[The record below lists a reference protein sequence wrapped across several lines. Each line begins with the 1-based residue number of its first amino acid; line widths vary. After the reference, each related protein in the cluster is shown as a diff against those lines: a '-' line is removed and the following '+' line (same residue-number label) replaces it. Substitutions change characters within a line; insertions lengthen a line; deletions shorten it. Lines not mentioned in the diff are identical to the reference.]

1 MKTMTTASRP
11 RRPRFRNFCTG
22 LALTAGLLLVQ
33 GTSVLADEYR
43 LDVLDKLRIRVVEWQ
58 TAEGA
63 VRDWSAISGDYAVG
77 AAGQISLPLVGELPV
92 SGKTTAEVAQEIGVR
107 MQKLFALR
115 DLPSASVELAQYRP
129 IFVAGEVQTPG
140 EYPFAP
146 NMTVLKAISL
156 GGGLRR
162 GDTGQRF
169 ARDFIRADGDASVL
183 IAERNRLLARRARL
197 QAEIAGQDS
206 ITMPKEL
213 NEAPE
218 AAILLDSET
227 QLMKSRDR
235 RQKVQL
241 KALADLKTLLQTEI
255 ASLDK
260 KSETQT
266 RQLGLVA
273 DDLKKVDSLAE
284 RGLTISS
291 RKLTLEQ
298 RTADLQAALLDID
311 TAALKAKQDATK
323 AAQDETNLIN
333 DWDATLAQEMQN
345 TESELEAVTL
355 KLETSQKLMSE
366 ALMQSADAGAM
377 KRDASGADV
386 TYVILREKDGRP
398 TEIPAT
404 ETTQILPGDVIKVGY
419 NVAMR

>member
-1 MKTMTTASRP
+1 MKTVITASGP
-11 RRPRFRNFCTG
+11 RRLHVRNLCKG
-22 LALTAGLLLVQ
+22 LALSAGLLLAQ
-33 GTSVLADEYR
+33 GAFAFADDYR

-58 TAEGA
+58 TAEGS

-92 SGKTTAEVAQEIGVR
+92 SGKTTAEVAQEIGLR

-115 DLPSASVELAQYRP
+115 DLPTASVELAQYRP

-162 GDTGQRF
+162 DDTGQRF

-183 IAERNRLLARRARL
+183 VAERNRLLARRARL
-197 QAEIAGQDS
+197 QAEIAEQDS
-206 ITMPKEL
+206 IAMPKEL
-213 NEAPE
+213 DQAPE
-218 AAILLDSET
+218 AAILLESET
-227 QLMKSRDR
+227 ELMKSRDR
-235 RQKVQL
+235 RQTVQL

-266 RQLGLVA
+266 RQLSLVA

-311 TAALKAKQDATK
+311 TATLKAKQDATK

-355 KLETSQKLMSE
+355 KLETSRKLMSE
-366 ALMQSADAGAM
+366 ALLQSADAGAM

>member
-1 MKTMTTASRP
+1 MKTVITASGP
-11 RRPRFRNFCTG
+11 RLHVRNLCRG
-22 LALTAGLLLVQ
+22 LVLAAGLLLAQ
-33 GTSVLADEYR
+33 GTSAFAEDYR

-58 TAEGA
+58 TTEGA

-92 SGKTTAEVAQEIGVR
+92 SGKTTAEVAQEIGLR

-115 DLPSASVELAQYRP
+115 DLPTASVELAQYRP

-146 NMTVLKAISL
+146 NMTVLKAVSL

-162 GDTGQRF
+162 ADPGQRF

-183 IAERNRLLARRARL
+183 VAERNRLLARRARL
-197 QAEIAGQDS
+197 QAEIAEQDS

-213 NEAPE
+213 DQAPE

-227 QLMKSRDR
+227 ELMKSRDR

-266 RQLGLVA
+266 RQLSLVE

-311 TAALKAKQDATK
+311 TATLKAKQDATK

-355 KLETSQKLMSE
+355 KLETSRKLMSE
-366 ALMQSADAGAM
+366 ALLQSADAGATN
-377 KRDASGADV
+377 RDPSGADA

>member
-11 RRPRFRNFCTG
+11 RRPRFPNLCTG

-33 GTSVLADEYR
+33 GTPVLADEYR

-386 TYVILREKDGRP
+386 TYLILREKDGRP

>member
-1 MKTMTTASRP
+1 M
-11 RRPRFRNFCTG
+11 
-22 LALTAGLLLVQ
+22 LAAGLLLAQ
-33 GTSVLADEYR
+33 GTSALAEDYR

-58 TAEGA
+58 TTEGA

-92 SGKTTAEVAQEIGVR
+92 SGKTTAEVAQEIGLR

-146 NMTVLKAISL
+146 NMTVLKAVSL

-162 GDTGQRF
+162 ADPGQRF

-183 IAERNRLLARRARL
+183 VAERNRLLARRARL
-197 QAEIAGQDS
+197 QAEIAEQDS

-213 NEAPE
+213 DQAPE

-227 QLMKSRDR
+227 ELMKSRDR

-266 RQLGLVA
+266 RQLSLVE

-311 TAALKAKQDATK
+311 TATLKAKQDATK

-355 KLETSQKLMSE
+355 KLETSRKLMSE
-366 ALMQSADAGAM
+366 ALLQSADAGATN
-377 KRDASGADV
+377 RDPSGADA

>member
-11 RRPRFRNFCTG
+11 RRPRFPNFCTG
-22 LALTAGLLLVQ
+22 LALTAGLLLAQ
-33 GTSVLADEYR
+33 GTSVLADDYR